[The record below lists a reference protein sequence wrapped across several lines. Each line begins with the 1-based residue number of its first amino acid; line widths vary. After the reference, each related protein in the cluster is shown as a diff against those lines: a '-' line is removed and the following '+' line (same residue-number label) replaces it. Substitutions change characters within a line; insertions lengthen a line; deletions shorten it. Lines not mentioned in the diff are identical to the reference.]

1 MISRFA
7 ALSRRGQAAAGASAR
22 VARIHTSPAALAHV
36 LLLDNINPLAAE
48 IFEDRGHT
56 TVVHAAMS
64 EEELLP
70 VSKMRKTEQSCQLL
84 HSSRGGLL
92 QEISKYDG
100 VIVRSSTQITA
111 NVLKVCPNSLPATPQ
126 REFDQDSV

>member
-7 ALSRRGQAAAGASAR
+7 ALSRRATSAAAAA
-22 VARIHTSPAALAHV
+22 AAPIHTSSPALAHV

-70 VSKMRKTEQSCQLL
+70 VSFAAENTL
-84 HSSRGGLL
+84 
-92 QEISKYDG
+92 
-100 VIVRSSTQITA
+100 A
-111 NVLKVCPNSLPATPQ
+111 P
-126 REFDQDSV
+126 